1 MHSMTFCR
9 VDGYIHTDASGK
21 YAASGISNAEV
32 IFYSVVM
39 RGLRNIIV
47 DAHDSI
53 RKIGKNY
60 D

>member
-1 MHSMTFCR
+1 MAFCR
-9 VDGYIHTDASGK
+9 VDGYIYTEVSGK
-21 YAASGISNAEV
+21 YAVSGISNVEV
-32 IFYSVVM
+32 IFHSIEL

-60 D
+60 G